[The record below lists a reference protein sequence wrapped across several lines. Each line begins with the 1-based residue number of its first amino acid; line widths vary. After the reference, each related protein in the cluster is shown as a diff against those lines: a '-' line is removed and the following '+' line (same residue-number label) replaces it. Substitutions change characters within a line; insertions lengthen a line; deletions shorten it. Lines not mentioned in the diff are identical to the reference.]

1 MSRIRPDSGTSLI
14 EVVVAIMVVS
24 IAVIAVMSNQP
35 QAWITA
41 GKTDYLGRAA
51 NLVQSELERNE
62 LWIMNPN
69 NTVTVTS
76 GANPPRTICTGG
88 EGTGYSAQAG
98 DACYSMTTTV
108 EQPTTGVELWR
119 VTVRV
124 TWPGSTRALTESV
137 LVTRQECFRY

>member
-1 MSRIRPDSGTSLI
+1 MLRTRPDSGTSLI

-41 GKTDYLGRAA
+41 SKSDYLGRAA
-51 NLVQSELERNE
+51 NLVRSELERNE

-69 NTVTVTS
+69 NTVTLSSTAGTV
-76 GANPPRTICTGG
+76 CTGG
-88 EGTGYSAQAG
+88 EGDDYSRQTG
-98 DACYSMTTTV
+98 DACYTMTTTI
-108 EQPTTGVELWR
+108 EQPTASVEMWR

-124 TWPGSTRALTESV
+124 TWPGSTSALTESV
-137 LVTRQECFRY
+137 LVTRQESFRY